1 MVDFEP
7 DEEQQLIVESVHQFA
22 ANEVRTHSRDCDEA
36 EKLPDDVLRAAH
48 ELGLV
53 ANALDES
60 HGGGGEPS
68 ALTSVLVAE
77 ELAWGDL
84 SIALAILSPGLVAL
98 PISSY
103 GTSEQKSRWLP
114 QFTGEHFVAGSLAAC
129 EPSFRSDVF
138 APATQARRDGADVV
152 LRGSKC
158 LVPWLEGGELVLVTA
173 SGDDGPCLVVVP
185 RSADG
190 ISATPERFMGLGAL
204 PSVELSLEDVR
215 VPADHVLAS
224 GGADLPRQVL
234 HRARIGLAAC
244 AVGVA
249 RAAYEIARDYAKQR
263 EAFGGP
269 IAAKQAIA
277 FKLAD
282 MAIEIDG
289 ARLLSWEAAWRADQ
303 GLDFE
308 RHASLALRQA
318 SQVAL
323 SVTDGAVQV
332 LGGHGYTR
340 EYLPELHL
348 RNARGFACFEALALV

>member
-7 DEEQQLIVESVHQFA
+7 TEEQQLIVETVRHFA
-22 ANEVRTHSRDCDEA
+22 ANEVRTRSRECDEA
-36 EKLPDDVLRAAH
+36 ENLSQDPLTAAH

-53 ANALDES
+53 ANALDEA
-60 HGGGGEPS
+60 HGGGGERS
-68 ALTSVLVAE
+68 ALTGSLVAE

-84 SIALAILSPGLVAL
+84 SLALAILSPGLAAL
-98 PISSY
+98 PIATY
-103 GTSEQKSRWLP
+103 GTVEQKARWLP
-114 QFTGEHFVAGSLAAC
+114 SFTGKSFVAGSLAAA
-129 EPSFRSDVF
+129 EPAFRSDAF
-138 APATQARRDGADVV
+138 SPSTQAKRDGSDIVV
-152 LRGSKC
+152 SGSKC
-158 LVPWLEGGELVLVTA
+158 MVPWMDSGDLVVVTA
-173 SGDDGPCLVVVP
+173 TGESGPCLVVIP
-185 RSADG
+185 RAESG
-190 ISATPERFMGLGAL
+190 VSTTKERFMGLGAL
-204 PSVELSLEDVR
+204 PTVELSLDEVR
-215 VPADHVLAS
+215 VPADHVLESSEGNACR
-224 GGADLPRQVL
+224 DLL
-234 HRARIGLAAC
+234 HRGRIGLAAC

-249 RAAYEIARDYAKQR
+249 RASYEVACEYAKQR

-269 IAAKQAIA
+269 IATKQAIA

-289 ARLLSWEAAWRADQ
+289 ARLLAWEAAWRADA

-348 RNARGFACFEALALV
+348 RNARGFACFEALVQV